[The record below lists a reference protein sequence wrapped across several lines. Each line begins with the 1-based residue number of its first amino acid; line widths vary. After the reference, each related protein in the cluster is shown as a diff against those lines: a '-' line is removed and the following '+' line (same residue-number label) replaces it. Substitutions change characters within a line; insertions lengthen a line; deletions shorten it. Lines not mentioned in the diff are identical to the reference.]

1 MKKVLSSVR
10 QFCLIQL
17 QVLKDREQKLRK
29 ELLDCKIQSE
39 YLTSVLQEVAAGKGE
54 GPFDKATAF
63 DSEDGEEFIGGYDDL
78 CRLLKKESAT
88 PD

>member
-1 MKKVLSSVR
+1 MGNVSSSIK

-39 YLTSVLQEVAAGKGE
+39 YLTSILQEM
-54 GPFDKATAF
+54 T
-63 DSEDGEEFIGGYDDL
+63 EDYRTLSKQREE
-78 CRLLKKESAT
+78 
-88 PD
+88 

>member
-1 MKKVLSSVR
+1 MGNVSSSIK

-39 YLTSVLQEVAAGKGE
+39 YLTSILQEMI
-54 GPFDKATAF
+54 
-63 DSEDGEEFIGGYDDL
+63 EDYDGTSN
-78 CRLLKKESAT
+78 KHEK
-88 PD
+88 

>member
-39 YLTSVLQEVAAGKGE
+39 YLTSVLEEVAESCVDVGS
-54 GPFDKATAF
+54 
-63 DSEDGEEFIGGYDDL
+63 SEKYKDG
-78 CRLLKKESAT
+78 
-88 PD
+88 

>member
-39 YLTSVLQEVAAGKGE
+39 YLTSVLQEVAESCVDA
-54 GPFDKATAF
+54 
-63 DSEDGEEFIGGYDDL
+63 DL
-78 CRLLKKESAT
+78 SKKYKDE
-88 PD
+88 